1 MVRLSSLSKILNF
14 INENNLQV
22 MKRWSERFHKDGRRR
37 RSNTFNFELI
47 GKIRR
52 LLEFISGNDIV
63 KMLKGIVYKRT

>member
-1 MVRLSSLSKILNF
+1 
-14 INENNLQV
+14 